1 MHLRPIL
8 VSCVALAWLFC
19 AIPAHASQPAVWNY
33 ADENDFRRGNLDGL
47 ALHPTLGVSIA
58 PKLART
64 GVEADFIHCWLRD
77 GNKLWLG
84 TGLEGRIFVFED
96 GKVREVAKIDAPLV
110 TAMVSDGSGGI
121 YAAVVGKGE
130 IVHVGSDFQLSP
142 FVKLTDVN
150 HVWALVKRGGTL
162 LAGTGPGGKVMAI
175 DIASKTVKLYAET
188 GADHVLVLIPDGD
201 TLVAGTSDTAMLLRI
216 SGEKQVRALASFPGA
231 EVRSVVRSGKSL
243 YAVVNGGQTAV
254 PLASLKPTAERPGAA
269 AAAKPASGVKSGKEA
284 AAKGK
289 GAVWKRSDD
298 GIVSRVFLSPEGM
311 LSEIG
316 VVGKSLVV
324 GAARGGRVVIG
335 DDFGDVQSLFDL
347 KEEEVLG
354 IETGPKGPSTLL
366 TGKSAAVYTVGAG
379 QSAAIFTTDVLQ
391 ETGSAQWGRV
401 ETVGE
406 GALEVESRSGFS
418 DTPNDTWSPWQP
430 LQNGIIQSPPS
441 TCLQVRVKLATAQS
455 RLTELKIHRQVA
467 NRTPL
472 ITKIDAATAKAKG
485 IITLSWVAE
494 DPDADELGYVVQY
507 RPRGTKQWLM
517 LHDRLYT
524 KKTIDLLPTD
534 MPDGWYEVR
543 VEVTDRPANGPRAAK
558 ATARISKPFLVD
570 RGDPDATAEVK
581 GRLVQG
587 VATDATSKITKVEV
601 SLDGAPAEVAAPRDG
616 IFDSPQ
622 EAFELELPAEAAQ
635 GHHTVLMTI
644 TDEAGNTRALRLTY

>member
-1 MHLRPIL
+1 MDLRRIL
-8 VSCVALAWLFC
+8 VSMGALALLG
-19 AIPAHASQPAVWNY
+19 AALPAFASQPAVWSY

-47 ALHPTLGVSIA
+47 ALHPTLGLSIA

-96 GKVREVAKIDAPLV
+96 GKVREAAKIDAPLV
-110 TAMVSDGSGGI
+110 TAMVSDGMGGV

-130 IVHVGSDFQLSP
+130 VVHVGADYKLSP
-142 FVKLTDVN
+142 FIKLTDVN
-150 HVWALVKRGGTL
+150 HIWALVKKGGTL
-162 LAGTGPGGKVMAI
+162 FAGTGPGGKVMAI
-175 DIASKTVKLYAET
+175 DIASKTAKLYAET
-188 GADHVLVLIPDGD
+188 GADHVLALIPDGD
-201 TLVAGTSDTAMLLRI
+201 ALIAGTSDTAMLLRI

-231 EVRSVVRSGKSL
+231 EVRSIVRSGKNL

-254 PLASLKPTAERPGAA
+254 PLASLKPTAERPGTG
-269 AAAKPASGVKSGKEA
+269 AAAKPASSGKTGKEA

-289 GAVWKRSDD
+289 GAVWKRGDD
-298 GIVSRVFLSPEGM
+298 GIVSRVFVSPEGM

-316 VVGKSLVV
+316 AVGKTLVV
-324 GAARGGRVVIG
+324 GAARGGRVVMG

-354 IETGPKGPSTLL
+354 IEMGAKGPITLL
-366 TGKSAAVYTVGAG
+366 TGKSAAVYTVGTG
-379 QSAAIFTTDVLQ
+379 ESSPVFTTDVLQ

-406 GALEVESRSGFS
+406 GPLEVESRSGFS
-418 DTPNDTWSPWQP
+418 ETPNDTWSPWQP
-430 LQNGIIQSPPS
+430 LQNGVIQSPPAN
-441 TCLQVRVKLATAQS
+441 CLQVRVKLGAPQS
-455 RLTELKIHRQVA
+455 RLTELRIHRQVA

-472 ITKIDAATAKAKG
+472 VTKIDTVTAKAKG
-485 IITLSWVAE
+485 IITVSWAAE
-494 DPDADELGYVVQY
+494 DPDGDDLAYTVQY
-507 RPRGTKQWLM
+507 RPRGSKQWLM

-534 MPDGWYEVR
+534 MPDGWYEIR
-543 VEVTDRPANGPRAAK
+543 VEVTDRLTNGPKAAK

-570 RGDPDATAEVK
+570 RGHPEATAEVK

-587 VATDATSKITKVEV
+587 VATDATSKIVKVEV
-601 SLDGAPAEVAAPRDG
+601 SLDGAPTELAAARDG
-616 IFDSPQ
+616 IFDQLQ
-622 EAFELELPAEAAQ
+622 ESFELELPPEAAQ
-635 GHHTVLMTI
+635 GHHTVLITV
-644 TDEAGNTRALRLTY
+644 TDEAGNTGALRLTY